1 MLVTNDYTRIFFA
14 FIFWVLAFSANAQ
27 RKVVGYVANEDVVAV
42 DYGRITHLNISFL
55 NPTDANGT
63 LNFTSWDFK
72 IIPLRQTYVIDAH
85 ARGVK
90 VLASLAGG
98 SASENAAMRTR
109 YFDLINDANRAGF
122 VQKIADYLTLHNLD
136 GIDVDLEGSCINGD
150 YGKFIAD
157 LSNALRPQGKLVTAA
172 LSHMNGAGNVPASA
186 IGLFDFVNI
195 MAYDKTGFWNPSVPG
210 PHASMD
216 FAIESLNY
224 WVERGLP
231 KAKCILGVPFYGHS
245 FGAANTTYSYSHI
258 VSTYAGAENQ
268 DQITMDGS
276 TIYYNGIPTIKK
288 KTQFVAE
295 GQYGGIMIW
304 NLGQDKASSDAKSLL
319 RAIEW

>member
-1 MLVTNDYTRIFFA
+1 MLVKNDCTRIFFA
-14 FIFWVLAFSANAQ
+14 FIFMTLAFTANAQ
-27 RKVVGYVANEDVVAV
+27 RKVVGYVANEDVITV

-55 NPTDANGT
+55 NPTDVNGT

-72 IIPLRQTYVIDAH
+72 IVPLRTAYVVDAH

-98 SASENAAMRTR
+98 SASEDSLMRSR
-109 YFDLINDANRAGF
+109 YGKLISDAHRADF
-122 VQKIADYLTLHNLD
+122 VQKISDYLKLHNLD
-136 GIDVDLEGSCINGD
+136 GIDVDLEGSSINGD
-150 YGKFIAD
+150 YGKFIVD
-157 LSNALRPQGKLVTAA
+157 LNTILRPQGKLVTAA
-172 LSHMNGAGNVPASA
+172 LSHMNGADRVPTSA

-195 MAYDKTGFWNPSVPG
+195 MAYDKTGFWNPAVPG

-224 WVERGLP
+224 WVARGLP
-231 KAKCILGVPFYGHS
+231 KAKCVLGVPFYGHS
-245 FGAANTTYSYSHI
+245 FGSANTTYSYSHI
-258 VSTYAGAENQ
+258 VNTYAGAENQ
-268 DQITMDGS
+268 DEITVNGS

-288 KTQFVAE
+288 KSQFVVD

-304 NLGQDKASSDAKSLL
+304 NLGQDKDSSDAKSLL
-319 RAIEW
+319 RAIDL